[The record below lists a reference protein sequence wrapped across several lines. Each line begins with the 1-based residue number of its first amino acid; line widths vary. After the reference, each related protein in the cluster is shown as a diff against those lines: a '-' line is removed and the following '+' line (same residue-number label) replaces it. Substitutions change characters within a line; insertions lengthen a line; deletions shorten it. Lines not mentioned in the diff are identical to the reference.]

1 MIRTFFGAVCLV
13 LACLAA
19 APSAAFVPVGP
30 RASTAL
36 PVTATHVAMDADRL
50 RKSCRSKVRR
60 QLGPAKGRH
69 AGMLRIAFTEQCVGN
84 GGRLA

>member
-1 MIRTFFGAVCLV
+1 MVRTFTCAGALALAV
-13 LACLAA
+13 LLAAPAAAYSGPAGDSTTLSAQLAA
-19 APSAAFVPVGP
+19 ADG
-30 RASTAL
+30 
-36 PVTATHVAMDADRL
+36 DRL

-60 QLGPAKGRH
+60 HLGLAKGRH